1 MAKILVNGKSYDSE
15 DVTALINGVPI
26 DLSEISYSS
35 KKETQLNYALGSD
48 KPVSYSRG
56 KKEYEGSMSILM
68 NNAVILESS
77 AGGDLLTLKPF
88 NINVSYINS
97 SNKVVVD
104 KIVAVFNSQ
113 GRESNG
119 DMGLQYSYELGVLD
133 IGYNIV

>member
-48 KPVSYSRG
+48 KPILIVEG

-77 AGGDLLTLKPF
+77 AGGDLLKLEPF
-88 NINVSYINS
+88 NINISYINS

-104 KIVAVFNSQ
+104 K
-113 GRESNG
+113 
-119 DMGLQYSYELGVLD
+119 
-133 IGYNIV
+133 